1 MEQDG
6 EKKRR
11 GRLTPEQL
19 AEKYE
24 AMSLYEQS
32 AASQGYCRIAGM
44 DEAGRGPLAGP
55 VVAAAV
61 ILNPGKKIL
70 GVDDSKKLSP
80 SKRQRL
86 KMEIE
91 EKAVA
96 VSVGIVDVE
105 TIDRINILEATK
117 LAMKK
122 ALEGLEPAADFVLI
136 DALTLPDLTVAQ
148 YPIIKG
154 DALSASIAAA
164 SIVAKETRDDMMR
177 VYGELYPE
185 YGFAK
190 HKGYGTKD
198 HIDAIRAYGPS
209 PLHRRSF
216 LKEYRGS
223 GGAGVGRLKN
233 PGAVG
238 RQKERKAAIFLSNKG
253 YHILEHS
260 YRSPCGEIDLIA
272 EQGGRIIFVEVKYR
286 RSLQCGLPSE
296 AVNRGKQRRITKAAY
311 WYVRE
316 RHLED
321 RPMRFDIV
329 EMTTIDG
336 RDAARHIEH
345 AFYPTL

>member
-19 AEKYE
+19 EEKYE

-148 YPIIKG
+148 NPIIKG
-154 DALSASIAAA
+154 YALSASIAAA

-216 LKEYRGS
+216 LKNIAAAAEREW
-223 GGAGVGRLKN
+223 GA
-233 PGAVG
+233 
-238 RQKERKAAIFLSNKG
+238 
-253 YHILEHS
+253 
-260 YRSPCGEIDLIA
+260 
-272 EQGGRIIFVEVKYR
+272 
-286 RSLQCGLPSE
+286 
-296 AVNRGKQRRITKAAY
+296 
-311 WYVRE
+311 
-316 RHLED
+316 
-321 RPMRFDIV
+321 
-329 EMTTIDG
+329 
-336 RDAARHIEH
+336 
-345 AFYPTL
+345 

>member
-1 MEQDG
+1 
-6 EKKRR
+6 
-11 GRLTPEQL
+11 
-19 AEKYE
+19 
-24 AMSLYEQS
+24 MSRYEQS

-61 ILNPGKKIL
+61 ILDPSKKIL

-80 SKRQRL
+80 AKRQRL
-86 KMEIE
+86 KAEIE

-136 DALTLPDLTVAQ
+136 DALTLPELSIAQ

-177 VYGELYPE
+177 AYSELYPE

-190 HKGYGTKD
+190 HKGYGTRD
-198 HIDAIRAYGPS
+198 HMDAIRAHGAS
-209 PLHRRSF
+209 PLHRKSF
-216 LKEYRGS
+216 LKNIM
-223 GGAGVGRLKN
+223 GASEWEC
-233 PGAVG
+233 GA
-238 RQKERKAAIFLSNKG
+238 
-253 YHILEHS
+253 
-260 YRSPCGEIDLIA
+260 
-272 EQGGRIIFVEVKYR
+272 
-286 RSLQCGLPSE
+286 
-296 AVNRGKQRRITKAAY
+296 
-311 WYVRE
+311 
-316 RHLED
+316 
-321 RPMRFDIV
+321 
-329 EMTTIDG
+329 
-336 RDAARHIEH
+336 
-345 AFYPTL
+345 